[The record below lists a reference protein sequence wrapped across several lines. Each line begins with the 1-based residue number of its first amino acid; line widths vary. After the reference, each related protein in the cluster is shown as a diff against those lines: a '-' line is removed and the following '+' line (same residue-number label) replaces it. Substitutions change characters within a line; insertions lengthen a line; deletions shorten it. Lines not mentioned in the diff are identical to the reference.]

1 MLWFSGSNV
10 YAYNIEGSSSGAVG
24 TYTAGSSGTVFTLGL
39 DASSRRMYVKL
50 NGTLNTTL
58 NNHWV
63 SGTNNKTIDDD
74 YYIIITSLTITVIW
88 ISIILI

>member
-10 YAYNIEGSSSGAVG
+10 YAYNIEGYGGRV
-24 TYTAGSSGTVFTLGL
+24 TTDGSSGTVFTLGL

-58 NNHWV
+58 NNHWL

-74 YYIIITSLTITVIW
+74 YYIIVNSWWRRGTVIW

>member
-1 MLWFSGSNV
+1 MLT
-10 YAYNIEGSSSGAVG
+10 ILKDLSSGAE

-50 NGTLNTTL
+50 NGTRFNTTL

-74 YYIIITSLTITVIW
+74 YYIIITAHGLRVVIW

>member
-1 MLWFSGSNV
+1 
-10 YAYNIEGSSSGAVG
+10 
-24 TYTAGSSGTVFTLGL
+24 
-39 DASSRRMYVKL
+39 MYVKL

-74 YYIIITSLTITVIW
+74 YYIIAHSPSEGSNMDLDYMVLSQTFGTTGVSTFQSAGELQLQHQVQ
-88 ISIILI
+88 LDLFYLEKKNKHKH